1 MTIISSMGIKR
12 SVAILLTGLIAVGL
26 AMAFMFPAGSS
37 EGSRERWAM
46 QMQGRSA
53 YWLLTEDV
61 DYGEYNPDVQKELR
75 RHVNSTDFIL
85 HMSERDGLHNRAWR
99 SLADEH
105 GCKWII
111 AEQIPENAGD
121 AFPIMLSANINPRLL
136 ASGASLLESNMPLG
150 VSCGADRP
158 ILDDKA
164 AVVVRLNGDV
174 LVLTSKYCTFGNVL
188 GASSTNTLSVVYLT
202 PSGKVSV
209 TMPGAN
215 APKTTVGERTHDA
228 FEAWRGSCDTL
239 MPLKMVFATSNT
251 VMLSLGEAA
260 MSPPRDGGH

>member
-1 MTIISSMGIKR
+1 MDICGSRKRHHHCKCCMRTDIPRIIS
-12 SVAILLTGLIAVGL
+12 VTILLTGLIAVGL

-53 YWLLTEDV
+53 YWRLTEDV

-174 LVLTSKYCTFGNVL
+174 LVLTSKYCTLGNVL

-215 APKTTVGERTHDA
+215 APETTVGERTH
-228 FEAWRGSCDTL
+228 RGDL
-239 MPLKMVFATSNT
+239 
-251 VMLSLGEAA
+251 
-260 MSPPRDGGH
+260 